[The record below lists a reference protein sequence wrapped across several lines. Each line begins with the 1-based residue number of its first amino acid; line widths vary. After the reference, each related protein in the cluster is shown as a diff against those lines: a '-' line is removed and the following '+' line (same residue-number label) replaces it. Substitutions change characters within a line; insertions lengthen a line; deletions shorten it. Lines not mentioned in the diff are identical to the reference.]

1 MSEDYYEILGVKKD
15 ASKDE
20 IKKAYWR
27 LAQKHHPDKSG
38 GEAEKFKKINEA
50 YQILSDEEK
59 RAQYDQF
66 GQTFEK
72 AQAQGGFSGFENFR
86 DWASFMEAMRERQE
100 TETQREEFG
109 FGDLG
114 SIFEDFFGF
123 SSSSPRTKREKIDI
137 EKEISIDFQEAVFG
151 KEAEIEIERFIV
163 CSDCQGNGR
172 EPGSSLLTCD
182 ICKGKGVVFKIS
194 QTFFGSF
201 RTTTTCPK
209 CQGEGRIFEKR
220 CKNCEGEG
228 KIKKRETIRVKIP
241 AGIDDGGTLRI
252 IGQGHVRKRGKGKGD
267 LYLHVRVKPHKYFT
281 RKGDDIYSQEEI
293 SISQAALGGKVKI
306 KILEGEVWLEIPQ
319 GTSYQ
324 EFRLK
329 NKGVPHLNGFGRGN
343 QIVMIKV
350 KIPKSLTREQKRLL
364 EELKEEGL

>member
-27 LAQKHHPDKSG
+27 LAQKYHPDKSG

-86 DWASFMEAMRERQE
+86 DWASFMEAIRERQE

-123 SSSSPRTKREKIDI
+123 SSSSPQDCKMTINPNN
-137 EKEISIDFQEAVFG
+137 SININIF
-151 KEAEIEIERFIV
+151 FI
-163 CSDCQGNGR
+163 
-172 EPGSSLLTCD
+172 L
-182 ICKGKGVVFKIS
+182 
-194 QTFFGSF
+194 
-201 RTTTTCPK
+201 
-209 CQGEGRIFEKR
+209 
-220 CKNCEGEG
+220 
-228 KIKKRETIRVKIP
+228 
-241 AGIDDGGTLRI
+241 
-252 IGQGHVRKRGKGKGD
+252 
-267 LYLHVRVKPHKYFT
+267 
-281 RKGDDIYSQEEI
+281 
-293 SISQAALGGKVKI
+293 KV
-306 KILEGEVWLEIPQ
+306 L
-319 GTSYQ
+319 
-324 EFRLK
+324 
-329 NKGVPHLNGFGRGN
+329 
-343 QIVMIKV
+343 
-350 KIPKSLTREQKRLL
+350 
-364 EELKEEGL
+364 